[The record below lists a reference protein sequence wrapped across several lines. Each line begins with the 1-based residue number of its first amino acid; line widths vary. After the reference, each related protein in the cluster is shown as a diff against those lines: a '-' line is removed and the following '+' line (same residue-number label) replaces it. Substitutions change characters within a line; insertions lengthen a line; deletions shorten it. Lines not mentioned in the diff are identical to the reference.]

1 MQIHLIQSTLGYGT
15 VLSSAAQNQTLF
27 IRPNSHLDFSLC
39 VCHCICRTLALTQGV
54 ALESG
59 LHVEVVCCAS
69 DSEITGSVPVER
81 RCAKDLQQ
89 VRQNFVQRLKKPDAL
104 TMLQEEFS
112 LTEKEAEII
121 FELFDKDQNCEL
133 SLWEFQQF
141 YTTVGANAHEMIDSF
156 HKLEKDHS
164 GTIDIEQA
172 WDTLRKMKT
181 EEGNQLRDEDIEMLL
196 KTTAGEEKVI
206 TLPKFINLM
215 CRLKVYRS

>member
-1 MQIHLIQSTLGYGT
+1 MY
-15 VLSSAAQNQTLF
+15 
-27 IRPNSHLDFSLC
+27 FS
-39 VCHCICRTLALTQGV
+39 
-54 ALESG
+54 
-59 LHVEVVCCAS
+59 
-69 DSEITGSVPVER
+69 
-81 RCAKDLQQ
+81 
-89 VRQNFVQRLKKPDAL
+89 
-104 TMLQEEFS
+104 
-112 LTEKEAEII
+112 
-121 FELFDKDQNCEL
+121 
-133 SLWEFQQF
+133 
-141 YTTVGANAHEMIDSF
+141 AHEMIDSF